1 MAISLID
8 IYEFVTALAGTVFS
22 VTLIV
27 HIHLHGKGNFRETRR
42 KRASGAYKAR
52 VAERRRLRRELAIED
67 LKASKEELDKK
78 LCNRKPRREVHPIRP
93 MKMKML
99 RVLSSFSRELAREPS
114 NSGQWRVREIEV
126 TEQMLAVSQPL
137 PENPAICSGW

>member
-1 MAISLID
+1 MTISLID

-67 LKASKEELDKK
+67 FKASKEELDRK
-78 LCNRKPRREVHPIRP
+78 LCSRKPRRDAHPIKP
-93 MKMKML
+93 MKMV
-99 RVLSSFSRELAREPS
+99 RVLSSFSREMAREPS
-114 NSGQWRVREIEV
+114 NSGQWRVREIEI